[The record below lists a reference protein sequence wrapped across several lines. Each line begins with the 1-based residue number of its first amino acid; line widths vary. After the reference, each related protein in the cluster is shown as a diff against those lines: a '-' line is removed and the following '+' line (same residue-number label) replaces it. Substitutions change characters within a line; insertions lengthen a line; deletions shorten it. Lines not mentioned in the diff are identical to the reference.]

1 MEIGNVKI
9 VTQIHESSNSIIY
22 RGIWQENQQSVI
34 LKVLRLDYPTPAQL
48 HRYQQEYS
56 FTHSL
61 NIDGVIKSYAIQSYQ
76 RTQVII
82 FEDFGATSLKQLF
95 QEQSLS
101 VEEWLWFGIKLSD
114 ILGRIHSENII
125 HKDINPANI
134 VFNPETKQLKI
145 IDFGISTQLNREYP
159 TLQNPNLLEGTL
171 AYMSPEQTGRMNRSL
186 DYRTDFYSLGITF
199 YELLTGQ
206 LPFNNSEP
214 LDLVHCHLAKSP
226 ISPHEIKSDIP
237 EIISQIILKMMAKN
251 SEERYQSAWGIKADL
266 EKCYQQLQ
274 SKKIISNFVLG
285 QQDISET
292 FQIPQKLY
300 GRELEIQSLLTHF
313 EQVSQGQRK
322 IMLVAGYSGIGKSA
336 LVQEIYKPITRQKGY
351 FISGKFADVGT
362 RSAQLQLNI
371 PYASLIQAFSELIR
385 QILTETEAQVNQWK
399 QKLLDVL
406 GINGQIIVEVIPEV
420 ELILGKQPNVP
431 NLPPTEAQN
440 RFNLVLQNFLAV
452 FAKKEHPLVI
462 FLDDLQWAD
471 QATLKLIKSLMT
483 QSTIQS
489 LFLIGTYRNNEVKKG
504 HPLKLLQEELQKEG
518 INIPHLLL
526 QPLKIDVIKAILVD
540 TFNINLTKTQEIAE
554 LILQKTQGNPFFIN
568 EFLKFLYTD
577 KLINFN
583 SQLGRW
589 VWNIEQIKTV
599 PIANNVVELIADK
612 IQKLSESTQKVIRI
626 ASCIG
631 HRFDFNTLLI
641 VAQKT
646 PQEINQALLD
656 TIQEGLII
664 PIGNEYKYLTI
675 ESQNDYTKVFYRFI
689 HDRVQQ
695 AAYSLLSLK
704 QKQDIH
710 LEIGQLLLHYFS
722 PEEQEERIFEIVN
735 QLNFSLPLI
744 TSQKKRNELA
754 ELNLIAGKK
763 AKISAA
769 YDASFKY
776 LKQGLE
782 LLSTERWQKQY
793 SLTLEL
799 YLEAAETA
807 YLCVNFAETERLVLI
822 IIKNANNLLDKVK
835 AYEIELASYIYH
847 HKYIEAIEIGLSV
860 LKLLGV
866 NIPKHPNQIALLFT
880 LLKIRFSLLGKKID
894 DLVNLPSMT
903 NLKAQA
909 IIRIIIVIAPS
920 IYMANPSLLFIAIV
934 LGIQLSLKYG
944 NSKESAYLYS
954 IYGLICCGKLND
966 IETGYKFGNL
976 ALELLKKRNIKFLE
990 SKIVLSIE
998 MGIKF
1003 WKEDLKNTL
1012 SSLKE
1017 NYQLA
1022 MQIGD
1027 LEYSGYSASVF
1038 SNHVLFSLSN
1048 LSLAEQEMNLFSQ
1061 SLQNLKQ
1068 ERNVNFVNLTRQ
1080 VALNFIGQ
1088 AENPCLIVGQAYNEY
1103 ELLPLELEISDR
1115 NKLLQIY
1122 THKLILNYFFGNYQT
1137 ALENSDI
1144 AVQYIDGGVGTLTIP
1159 TYYLYDALCRLAIYP
1174 TSNLAQKQSIQQK
1187 IKKIQQQFNYW
1198 SQHAPMNFANKF
1210 YLIEA
1215 EKNRIFNQPQKAI
1228 DCYEKSLDLA
1238 QKHDYLAEEALGY
1251 ELAAKF
1257 YISQHKERLARN
1269 YMQEARYCYT
1279 KWGAL
1284 AKVKH
1289 LEKNY
1294 PQLLTLEAENQ
1305 ISATLTS
1312 QETHQLLD
1320 LATVMQAHQAIA
1332 EELVLDKLLMNLMQ
1346 ILITNVGAQKGYLI
1360 LDNQG
1365 NLSIEAQGNAEQEQY
1380 TVLQSLPL
1388 IGYIPISVI
1397 NYVMRTRNSLI
1408 LDNASEDG
1416 NFSSDLYIQTHQL
1429 KSILCTPLITQGQ
1442 LKGIIYLENNLICG
1456 AFTLPRLKLIQLL
1469 SGQAAIA
1476 IENAQLYNQLEQ
1488 KVIERT
1494 QELTKTLETLKT
1506 TQQELIQS
1514 EKLAALGQLIA
1525 GIAHEINTPLGV
1537 INSSIGNI
1545 RYFFSQN
1552 LKPFLDFWE
1561 TLTPQNQSDLLAL
1574 IEKVSQPTNPLS
1586 TREQRQLKKTLI
1598 TELEQQQIKNAPNL
1612 AKILINIG
1620 IHEQLNPWLPLL
1632 HTTEGEKLL
1641 KTAAEFANIQTS
1653 INNIATA
1660 TERASKVVF
1669 ALKTYARYDQGGE
1682 KVQSDIIQS
1691 IETVLILYQ
1700 NLLKQGIEVIT
1711 QYPEKTPLIWCYP
1724 DEINQVWTNLIYN
1737 ALQAM
1742 EFKGILSIKVQT
1754 QTQTHQLFV
1763 SITDSGK
1770 GIPTETLPYIFDPFF
1785 TTKPAGEGSGL
1796 GLHIVRQII
1805 EKHQGNIEVTS
1816 LVGQT
1821 TFTVALP
1828 IG

>member
-34 LKVLRLDYPTPAQL
+34 LKVLRLDYPTPAEL
-48 HRYQQEYS
+48 HRFSQEYY
-56 FTHSL
+56 FTHHL
-61 NIDGVIKSYAIQSYQ
+61 NIDGVIKAYALQSYQ

-82 FEDFGATSLKQLF
+82 FEDFNASSLRELF
-95 QEQSLS
+95 QGQSLPL
-101 VEEWLWFGIKLSD
+101 EQWLQMAIQLSD
-114 ILGRIHSENII
+114 ILGRIHGTNII
-125 HKDINPANI
+125 HKDLNPANI

-159 TLQNPNLLEGTL
+159 ILQNPNLLEGTL

-206 LPFNNSEP
+206 LPFNNSDP
-214 LDLVHCHLAKSP
+214 LDLVHCHLAKYP
-226 ISPHEIKSDIP
+226 ISPHEINSDIP

-266 EKCYQQLQ
+266 ERCYQQLQ
-274 SKKIISNFVLG
+274 SKKIISTFVLS
-285 QQDISET
+285 QQDISEI

-300 GRELEIQSLLTHF
+300 GRELEIQTLLSHF
-313 EQVSQGQRK
+313 EQVSQGQK
-322 IMLVAGYSGIGKSA
+322 KMLLVAGYSGIGKSA

-351 FISGKFADVGT
+351 FISGKFD
-362 RSAQLQLNI
+362 QLQRNI
-371 PYASLIQAFSELIR
+371 PYASLIQAFSELVR
-385 QILTETEAQVNQWK
+385 QILTETEEQVTQWK
-399 QKLLDVL
+399 QKILAVL
-406 GINGQIIVEVIPEV
+406 GINGQVIIEVIPEV
-420 ELILGKQPNVP
+420 ELILGKQPTVTT
-431 NLPPTEAQN
+431 LPPTEAQN
-440 RFNLVLQNFLAV
+440 RFNLVFQNFITV

-471 QATLKLIKSLMT
+471 QASLKLIKSLMI
-483 QSTIQS
+483 QQTIQS
-489 LFLIGTYRNNEVKKG
+489 LFLIGTYRNNEVKEG
-504 HPLKLLQEELQKEG
+504 HPLSLLQKELQEERIEVQH
-518 INIPHLLL
+518 ILL
-526 QPLKIDVIKAILVD
+526 QPLTIEAINSLLVHTFKSDLIKTHDLA
-540 TFNINLTKTQEIAE
+540 K
-554 LILQKTQGNPFFIN
+554 LILEKTQGNPFFIN
-568 EFLKFLYTD
+568 EFLGFLYTEE
-577 KLINFN
+577 LINFD
-583 SQLGRW
+583 SQIGCW
-589 VWNIEQIKTV
+589 IWDIEKIKTV
-599 PIANNVVELIADK
+599 PITNNVVELIASK

-631 HRFDFNTLLI
+631 NTFDLNTLSI

-646 PQEINQALLD
+646 PKETNKDLLEA
-656 TIQEGLII
+656 IQEGLII
-664 PIGNEYKYLTI
+664 PLGNEYKFLTL
-675 ESQNDYTKVFYRFI
+675 ETNNDSAKVYYKFI

-695 AAYSLLSLK
+695 AAYFLLSLK
-704 QKQDIH
+704 QKQNIH
-710 LEIGQLLLHYFS
+710 LQIGQLLLSYLSF
-722 PEEQEERIFEIVN
+722 EEQEEKIFDIVN

-744 TSQKKRNELA
+744 IEQKQREQLA
-754 ELNLIAGKK
+754 ELNLLAGKK
-763 AKISAA
+763 AKTSAA
-769 YDASFKY
+769 YDAAFKY

-782 LLSTERWQKQY
+782 LLTIERWQKQY
-793 SLTLEL
+793 KLTLEL
-799 YLEAAETA
+799 YLETAEAA
-807 YLCVNFAETERLVLI
+807 YLCVDFSETERLVLI
-822 IIKNANNLLDKVK
+822 IIKNATDLLDKVK
-835 AYEIELASYIYH
+835 AYEIEIASYIYH
-847 HKYIEAIEIGLSV
+847 HKYIEAIDIGLAV
-860 LKLLGV
+860 LNLLGIKV
-866 NIPKHPNQIALLFT
+866 PQHPNKFDLLST
-880 LLKIRFSLLGKKID
+880 LLNIRLSLLGKKID
-894 DLVNLPSMT
+894 NLVNLPTMT

-920 IYMANPSLLFIAIV
+920 IYMANPSLLFIVIV
-934 LGIQLSLKYG
+934 LGIKLSLKYG
-944 NSKESAYLYS
+944 NSEESAYLYS
-954 IYGLICCGKLND
+954 IYGLICCGSLKD
-966 IETGYKFGNL
+966 IDTGYEFGNL
-976 ALELLKKRNIKFLE
+976 ALNLLSKQNIKFLE
-990 SKIVLSIE
+990 SKIVLSIN
-998 MGIKF
+998 MGIRF
-1003 WKEDLKNTL
+1003 WKEHLKNTL

-1017 NYQLA
+1017 NHQLA

-1027 LEYSGYSASVF
+1027 LEYAGYSASVF
-1038 SNHVLFSLSN
+1038 SNNALFTLPT
-1048 LSLAEQEMNLFSQ
+1048 LIIAEQEMNLFSQ
-1061 SLQNLKQ
+1061 TLQNLKQ

-1080 VALNFIGQ
+1080 VALNLMGK
-1088 AENPCLIVGQAYNEY
+1088 AENPCLIVGQAYNED

-1122 THKLILNYFFGNYQT
+1122 THKLILNYFFENYQL
-1137 ALENSDI
+1137 ALENSNI
-1144 AVQYIDGGVGTLTIP
+1144 AEQYIDGGQGTITIP

-1174 TSNLAQKQSIQQK
+1174 TSKQEQKQAIQQRLQK
-1187 IKKIQQQFNYW
+1187 TQQQFQYW
-1198 SQHAPMNFANKF
+1198 SKHAPMNFSNKF

-1215 EKNRIFNQPQKAI
+1215 EKNRILNQNQKAI
-1228 DCYEKSLDLA
+1228 DCYEKAIDLA
-1238 QKHDYLAEEALGY
+1238 QKNEFLSEEALAY

-1257 YISQHKERLARN
+1257 YLSQHKERLARN
-1269 YMQEARYCYT
+1269 YLQESLYCYN

-1289 LEKNY
+1289 LEQTY
-1294 PQLLTLEAENQ
+1294 PQLLTLAKENS
-1305 ISATLTS
+1305 ISVTLTS
-1312 QETHQLLD
+1312 KESHQLLD

-1360 LDNQG
+1360 LENQG
-1365 NLSIEAQGNAEQEQY
+1365 HLSIEAQGNAEQEQY
-1380 TVLQSLPL
+1380 TVLQFPL
-1388 IGYIPISVI
+1388 TGYLPISVI

-1408 LDNASEDG
+1408 LDNAFQDG
-1416 NFSSDLYIQTHQL
+1416 NFTSDLYIQTHHL

-1442 LKGIIYLENNLICG
+1442 LKGIIYLENNLISG
-1456 AFTLPRLKLIQLL
+1456 AFTPERLKLIQLL

-1476 IENAQLYNQLEQ
+1476 LENAQLYNQLEQ

-1494 QELTKTLETLKT
+1494 QELTQTLETLKT

-1561 TLTPQNQSDLLAL
+1561 TLTPQRQSDLLTL
-1574 IEKVSQPTNPLS
+1574 IEKVSQPTHPLS
-1586 TREQRQLKKTLI
+1586 TREQRQLKKRLI
-1598 TELEQQQIKNAPNL
+1598 TELEQQQINNAPNL
-1612 AKILINIG
+1612 ARILINLG

-1632 HTTEGEKLL
+1632 HTSEGEKLL

-1669 ALKTYARYDQGGE
+1669 ALKNYARYDQGGQ

-1700 NLLKQGIEVIT
+1700 NLLKQGVEVIT
-1711 QYPEKTPLIWCYP
+1711 HYPDESPLIWCYP
-1724 DEINQVWTNLIYN
+1724 DELNQVWTNLIYN

-1742 EFKGILSIKVQT
+1742 EFKGTLIIKVRT
-1754 QTQTHQLFV
+1754 QDHRLLV

-1770 GIPTETLPYIFDPFF
+1770 GIPPEIIPRIFEPFF

-1796 GLHIVRQII
+1796 GLQIVRQII
-1805 EKHQGNIEVTS
+1805 EKHQGEVEVS
-1816 LVGQT
+1816 SRVGKT

-1828 IG
+1828 LEDKIKNKLDK